1 MESANYP
8 KSVSENA
15 FNLRLNERQRER
27 KIEGGKRSRDIR
39 IGEKFM
45 VGHRCDRIAFTRR
58 EKKEKAFEI
67 EPTATLSKHRYNT
80 IKIGISSNIDAF
92 VI

>member
-67 EPTATLSKHRYNT
+67 DNQLRLYRSIDIIPSRLGFHQTSTLS
-80 IKIGISSNIDAF
+80 
-92 VI
+92 

>member
-1 MESANYP
+1 M
-8 KSVSENA
+8 
-15 FNLRLNERQRER
+15 
-27 KIEGGKRSRDIR
+27 GGGRSRDIR

-45 VGHRCDRIAFTRR
+45 VGHRCNRIAFTRR

-67 EPTATLSKHRYNT
+67 DNQLRLYRYNT